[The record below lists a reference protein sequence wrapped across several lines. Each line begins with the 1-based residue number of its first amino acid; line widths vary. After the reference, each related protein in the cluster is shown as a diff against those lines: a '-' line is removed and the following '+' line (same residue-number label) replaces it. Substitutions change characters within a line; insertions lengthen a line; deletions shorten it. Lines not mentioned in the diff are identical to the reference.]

1 MKTGWGGFYKKN
13 LKKWIANNM
22 KTFTLYFIWF
32 YFKELPI
39 QPKRKKTQ
47 LIHCPCW
54 WDSFIW
60 GKDKH
65 AENFEKENFKSLLPD
80 KYVVNK
86 HFRLACMH
94 NSRSIKEL
102 EHRVFS
108 INGYGHTESHK
119 STNSLFSSFPTQL
132 HSLLQKVYNFFFFNV
147 FIYVL
152 YEWIVKLPSIFIVD
166 LTGFVGNCTCK
177 YMSLF

>member
-13 LKKWIANNM
+13 LMKWIAYNM
-22 KTFTLYFIWF
+22 KTFYHISYDFISKNYLF
-32 YFKELPI
+32 SQKG
-39 QPKRKKTQ
+39 KKNQ

-80 KYVVNK
+80 KYVVDK
-86 HFRLACMH
+86 HFTLAYMH
-94 NSRSIKEL
+94 NSRSVKEL

-108 INGYGHTESHK
+108 INGYGHTESH
-119 STNSLFSSFPTQL
+119 
-132 HSLLQKVYNFFFFNV
+132 
-147 FIYVL
+147 I
-152 YEWIVKLPSIFIVD
+152 II
-166 LTGFVGNCTCK
+166 
-177 YMSLF
+177 

>member
-13 LKKWIANNM
+13 LMKWIANNM
-22 KTFTLYFIWF
+22 KTFTLYLIWF
-32 YFKELPI
+32 YFKELYLFSQKGKKKPI
-39 QPKRKKTQ
+39 DS
-47 LIHCPCW
+47 LSFW

-86 HFRLACMH
+86 HFRLAYMH
-94 NSRSIKEL
+94 NSRSVKEL

-119 STNSLFSSFPTQL
+119 SRNSLFFKIIPNLALIITKS
-132 HSLLQKVYNFFFFNV
+132 V
-147 FIYVL
+147 
-152 YEWIVKLPSIFIVD
+152 
-166 LTGFVGNCTCK
+166 
-177 YMSLF
+177 

>member
-1 MKTGWGGFYKKN
+1 MILLQRITYSAKK
-13 LKKWIANNM
+13 
-22 KTFTLYFIWF
+22 
-32 YFKELPI
+32 E
-39 QPKRKKTQ
+39 KKTQ

-86 HFRLACMH
+86 HFRLAFMH

-108 INGYGHTESHK
+108 MNGYGHKNHINLEIHC
-119 STNSLFSSFPTQL
+119 FI
-132 HSLLQKVYNFFFFNV
+132 HSQPCTHYYKKCINFFFLNML
-147 FIYVL
+147 IYML